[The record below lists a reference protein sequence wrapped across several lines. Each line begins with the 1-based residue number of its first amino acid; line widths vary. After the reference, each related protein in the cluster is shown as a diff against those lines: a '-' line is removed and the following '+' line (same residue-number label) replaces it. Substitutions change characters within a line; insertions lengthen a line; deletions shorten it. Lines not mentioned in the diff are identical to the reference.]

1 MTQNDCVICGRPAPD
16 GWACVACAVDR
27 PRQLLAEIQ
36 DMLPAALDV
45 AHRQARHGTSAGGSG
60 KPGSALP
67 LDLGATAR
75 LDGVRTALTTWARHI
90 AEIRG
95 VEIPDPPTVE
105 PVRGPTCARPYACD
119 HESCRTVREP
129 HRAISD
135 AEHAAAWLAA
145 HCEWMRHR
153 PQCAEFLED
162 VEAAHRIIRSIAE
175 PGQHR
180 VIVGLCDCGKT
191 LYAIA
196 GRQTVTCK
204 DCQLTWDVDDSRD
217 ALRGHLDD
225 RLVTAA
231 EAAHLAG
238 FLDTDRTGEQIRK
251 LVNKWSE
258 RGLLTRHGDVR
269 LKHQHRDG
277 CRAGCATVMDVIDTY
292 RFGDISDRIATTPR
306 RAQAAEMGA

>member
-1 MTQNDCVICGRPAPD
+1 VTSANECVICTRPTPD

-27 PRQLLAEIQ
+27 PRQLLAEIT

-45 AHRQARHGTSAGGSG
+45 AHRQARHGTGGGTSG

-67 LDLGATAR
+67 LDLHPAAG
-75 LDGVRTALTTWARHI
+75 LDAVQNALTTWARHI
-90 AEIRG
+90 AGERGRPNWDGTENPNLTIR
-95 VEIPDPPTVE
+95 
-105 PVRGPTCARPYACD
+105 
-119 HESCRTVREP
+119 
-129 HRAISD
+129 
-135 AEHAAAWLAA
+135 AANYLAA

-153 PQCAEFLED
+153 PEVEEFLTD
-162 VEAAHRIIRSIAE
+162 IKAAHRIVRGIAE

-191 LYAIA
+191 LYAVV

-204 DCQLTWDVDDSRD
+204 NCELTWDVDDSRD
-217 ALRGHLDD
+217 TLRGHLDD

-238 FLDTDRTGEQIRK
+238 FLDTDRSAVQIRK

-258 RGLLTRHGDVR
+258 RGVLSKHGDVR
-269 LKHQHRDG
+269 VKHQHRDG
-277 CRAGCATVMDVIDTY
+277 CPAGCATTTDIIDTY
-292 RFGDISDRIATTPR
+292 RFGDIAGRIADTPR

>member
-1 MTQNDCVICGRPAPD
+1 VTSQNECVICDRPTPD
-16 GWACVACAVDR
+16 GYACVACAVDR
-27 PRQLLAEIQ
+27 PRQLLAEIT
-36 DMLPAALDV
+36 DMLGAATDV
-45 AHRQARHGTSAGGSG
+45 AHRQARHGTGGGASG

-75 LDGVRTALTTWARHI
+75 LDAVRTALTTWARHV
-90 AEIRG
+90 AEERG
-95 VEIPDPPTVE
+95 VTVPTGPQDPIHVA
-105 PVRGPTCARPYACD
+105 AR
-119 HESCRTVREP
+119 
-129 HRAISD
+129 
-135 AEHAAAWLAA
+135 WMAA

-153 PQCAEFLED
+153 PEAEQWITD
-162 VEAAHRIIRSIAE
+162 VHKAHRVIRGIAE

-191 LYAIA
+191 LYAVA

-204 DCQLTWDVDDSRD
+204 DCELTWDVDDSRD

-238 FLDTDRTGEQIRK
+238 FLDTDRSAVQIRK

-258 RGLLTRHGDVR
+258 RGQLAKHGDIRV
-269 LKHQHRDG
+269 KHQHRDA
-277 CRAGCATVMDVIDTY
+277 CQSGCAAVMDVIDTY
-292 RFGDISDRIATTPR
+292 RFGDIAGRIADTPR

>member
-1 MTQNDCVICGRPAPD
+1 VTNTCVICTRPTPD
-16 GWACVACAVDR
+16 GYACVADAVER
-27 PRQLLAEIQ
+27 PRQLLAEIT

-45 AHRQARHGTSAGGSG
+45 AHRQARHGTGGGTSG

-67 LDLGATAR
+67 LNLGATAR
-75 LDGVRTALTTWARHI
+75 LDGVRTALTTWARHV
-90 AEIRG
+90 AEERG
-95 VEIPDPPTVE
+95 VTVPTGPQDPTHVA
-105 PVRGPTCARPYACD
+105 AR
-119 HESCRTVREP
+119 
-129 HRAISD
+129 
-135 AEHAAAWLAA
+135 WMAA

-153 PQCAEFLED
+153 PEAEQWITD
-162 VEAAHRIIRSIAE
+162 VHKAHRIVRGIAE

-191 LYAIA
+191 LYAVT
-196 GRQTVTCK
+196 GRQTVTCP
-204 DCQLTWDVDDSRD
+204 DCELTWDVDDSRD

-238 FLDTDRTGEQIRK
+238 FLDTDRSAVQIRK

-258 RGLLTRHGDVR
+258 RGQLAKHGDVR
-269 LKHQHRDG
+269 IKHQHRDS
-277 CRAGCATVMDVIDTY
+277 CPAGCAAVMDVIDTY
-292 RFGDISDRIATTPR
+292 RFGDIAGRIADTPR

>member
-1 MTQNDCVICGRPAPD
+1 VTQNLCAVCGRPTPD
-16 GWACVACAVDR
+16 GYACVADAVDR

-36 DMLPAALDV
+36 DMLGAALDV
-45 AHRQARHGTSAGGSG
+45 AHRQARHGTGGGASG

-75 LDGVRTALTTWARHI
+75 LDGVQTALTTWARHI
-90 AEIRG
+90 AEERG
-95 VEIPDPPTVE
+95 AD
-105 PVRGPTCARPYACD
+105 GPR
-119 HESCRTVREP
+119 
-129 HRAISD
+129 
-135 AEHAAAWLAA
+135 AEHYGHPINAAVSWLYG
-145 HCEWMRHR
+145 HLEWMRHR
-153 PQCAEFLED
+153 EECTEFLAD
-162 VEAAHRIIRSIAE
+162 VRKAHRIVRGIAE

-191 LYAIA
+191 LYAVA

-204 DCQLTWDVDDSRD
+204 DCELIWDVDDSREG
-217 ALRGHLDD
+217 LRGHLDD

-238 FLDTDRTGEQIRK
+238 FLDTDRSAVQIRK

-258 RGLLTRHGDVR
+258 RGQLAKHGDVR
-269 LKHQHRDG
+269 IKHQHRDS
-277 CRAGCATVMDVIDTY
+277 CPAGCAAVMDVIDTY
-292 RFGDISDRIATTPR
+292 RFGDIAGRIADTPR

>member
-1 MTQNDCVICGRPAPD
+1 MTNTCAICGRPTPD
-16 GWACVACAVDR
+16 GYACVADAVDR

-45 AHRQARHGTSAGGSG
+45 AHRQARHGTSGGGHG

-67 LDLGATAR
+67 IDLGATAR
-75 LDGVRTALTTWARHI
+75 LDGVRTALTTWGRHI
-90 AEIRG
+90 AEERG
-95 VEIPDPPTVE
+95 VTVAGDGE
-105 PVRGPTCARPYACD
+105 PILVAAR
-119 HESCRTVREP
+119 
-129 HRAISD
+129 
-135 AEHAAAWLAA
+135 WLAD

-153 PQCAEFLED
+153 EECPEFLGD
-162 VEAAHRIIRSIAE
+162 IRAAHRIVRGIAE
-175 PGQHR
+175 PAAVR
-180 VIVGLCDCGKT
+180 VIVGLCDCSKT
-191 LYAIA
+191 LYAAA

-238 FLDTDRTGEQIRK
+238 FLDTDRSAVQIRK

-258 RGLLTRHGDVR
+258 RGVLAKHGDVR
-269 LKHQHRDG
+269 IKHQHRDS
-277 CRAGCATVMDVIDTY
+277 CPAGCAAAMDVIDTY
-292 RFGDISDRIATTPR
+292 RFGDIAGRIADTPT
-306 RAQAAEMGA
+306 RAARAGA

>member
-1 MTQNDCVICGRPAPD
+1 MTQNECVICDRPTPD
-16 GWACVACAVDR
+16 GYADVACAVDR

-45 AHRQARHGTSAGGSG
+45 AHRQARHGTGGGASG

-75 LDGVRTALTTWARHI
+75 LDGVRTALTTWWRHI
-90 AEIRG
+90 AEERVG
-95 VEIPDPPTVE
+95 GTWVVFAGE
-105 PVRGPTCARPYACD
+105 PIEQA
-119 HESCRTVREP
+119 
-129 HRAISD
+129 AI
-135 AEHAAAWLAA
+135 WLSGQL
-145 HCEWMRHR
+145 EWMRHR
-153 PQCAEFLED
+153 PECVEFLRD
-162 VEAAHRIIRSIAE
+162 ITACHRIIRGIVE

-191 LYAIA
+191 LYALP

-204 DCQLTWDVDDSRD
+204 DCELTWDVDDSRD

-238 FLDTDRTGEQIRK
+238 FLDTDRSAVQIRK

-258 RGLLTRHGDVR
+258 RGVLSKHGDVR
-269 LKHQHRDG
+269 VKHQHRDI
-277 CRAGCATVMDVIDTY
+277 CPAGCVTTTDVIDTY
-292 RFGDISDRIATTPR
+292 RFGDIAGRIADTPR